1 MKTTLRIFTIFI
13 LLTSQNILANNSI
26 PSTFLNSNELLNIN
40 VTIKNESAEIS
51 WDSNAFTNYGFFIIE
66 RSDNALTFISL
77 DTVFFCL
84 NNKNYLYTDN
94 LPLTGISYYR
104 IRCKTCNE
112 PEYVSNIFDVEFTFI
127 PSDETFEVM
136 TIFPLPFY
144 EKLTANIKCKIDM
157 VITVQVIDINGK
169 VLCEYSEYCN
179 KGINIVKIPDNSN
192 IINDIYYLIILDENL
207 NKKIIPVLKQNHN

>member
-26 PSTFLNSNELLNIN
+26 EGAFLNSNELLNIN
-40 VTIKNESAEIS
+40 ITIKDELVKIDWNGK
-51 WDSNAFTNYGFFIIE
+51 AFTNNGYFIIE
-66 RSDNALTFISL
+66 RSDNALTFSTL
-77 DTVFFCL
+77 DTLLYSL
-84 NNKNYLYTDN
+84 NNQNYLYIDN

-104 IRCKTCNE
+104 IRYKSYNE
-112 PEYVSNIFDVEFTFI
+112 PEYVSNIVDVEFI
-127 PSDETFEVM
+127 SEKSRETFEVM
-136 TIFPLPFY
+136 KIFPLPFY
-144 EKLTANIKCKIDM
+144 EKLTAKVKCRIEM
-157 VITVQVIDINGK
+157 VLTVQVIDINGK

-179 KGINIVKIPDNSN
+179 KGINIIEIPDNSN